1 MTALTLNQFVNH
13 MTSDWWACKEEAGEL
28 TSWYETITGWD
39 MLAAVREADAWDQPV
54 SALPGLEV
62 KDLLATLCDILG
74 VDWQEAEDWQEAYN
88 RLESLIDA
96 AEAESTLNAMRQGV
110 RVA

>member
-1 MTALTLNQFVNH
+1 MTTMTLNQFTYY
-13 MTSDWWACKEEAGEL
+13 MASDWWICEENGGEL
-28 TSWYETITGWD
+28 YNWNETMTGWD
-39 MLAAVREADAWDQPV
+39 MLAAVREADAWDQLV
-54 SALPGLEV
+54 SATLPGLEV

-96 AEAESTLNAMRQGV
+96 VE
-110 RVA
+110 

>member
-1 MTALTLNQFVNH
+1 MTTMTLNQFTTR
-13 MTSDWWACKEEAGEL
+13 MTSDWWICEENGGEL
-28 TSWYETITGWD
+28 YNWNETMTGWD
-39 MLAAVREADAWDQPV
+39 MLAAVREADAWDQLV
-54 SALPGLEV
+54 SATLPGLEV

-96 AEAESTLNAMRQGV
+96 VE
-110 RVA
+110 

>member
-1 MTALTLNQFVNH
+1 MTTMTLNQFTNY
-13 MTSDWWACKEEAGEL
+13 MASDWWICEENAGEL
-28 TSWYETITGWD
+28 YNWNETMTGWD
-39 MLAAVREADAWDQPV
+39 MLAAVREADAWDQLV
-54 SALPGLEV
+54 SATLPGLEV

-96 AEAESTLNAMRQGV
+96 VE
-110 RVA
+110 

>member
-1 MTALTLNQFVNH
+1 MTNKMMSLNGFQSVMN
-13 MTSDWWACKEEAGEL
+13 SDWWICKEDAGEL
-28 TSWYETITGWD
+28 TNGDEIMTGRD

-54 SALPGLEV
+54 SATLPGLEV

-88 RLESLIDA
+88 WLESLIDTV
-96 AEAESTLNAMRQGV
+96 E
-110 RVA
+110 

>member
-1 MTALTLNQFVNH
+1 MTNKMVSLNELQNV
-13 MTSDWWACKEEAGEL
+13 MSSDWWICKEGAGEL
-28 TSWYETITGWD
+28 TNGDELMTGRD

-54 SALPGLEV
+54 SATLPGLEV

-88 RLESLIDA
+88 RLESLIDTV
-96 AEAESTLNAMRQGV
+96 E
-110 RVA
+110 

>member
-1 MTALTLNQFVNH
+1 MIVTTLNQFTSC
-13 MTSDWWACKEEAGEL
+13 MASDWWICKEDAGEL
-28 TSWYETITGWD
+28 TNGDETMTGWD

-54 SALPGLEV
+54 PATLPGFEV

-88 RLESLIDA
+88 RLESLIDTV
-96 AEAESTLNAMRQGV
+96 E
-110 RVA
+110 